1 MSVLLTLLLAVQ
13 MLSALGMI
21 GLILIQHGKGADMG
35 AAFGSGGS
43 GSLFGASGSA
53 NFLSHTTAVLAG
65 VFFVSTLMLA
75 YVGGVRPAASSS
87 SVLER
92 AAVTAPA
99 PAASGAATQIPG
111 SAGAPAAPVPAAPSA
126 PASGAA
132 QIPGK

>member
-53 NFLSHTTAVLAG
+53 NFLSHTTAALAA
-65 VFFVSTLMLA
+65 VFFVCTLLLA
-75 YVGGVRPAASSS
+75 YFGGVRPSGRP
-87 SVLER
+87 VLPVHVPR
-92 AAVTAPA
+92 T
-99 PAASGAATQIPG
+99 AATG
-111 SAGAPAAPVPAAPSA
+111 AGPKLRRGRRARVRVQ
-126 PASGAA
+126 GR
-132 QIPGK
+132 GRDR